1 MVFNEIAAG
10 ERTSGFITDS
20 DTANMKE
27 EKVEGGGGG
36 GGGVCAVC
44 GDKATGIHYRVLS
57 CEVRGRGMS
66 SSLHDYLHQLKST
79 LINYNYID
87 CTH

>member
-1 MVFNEIAAG
+1 
-10 ERTSGFITDS
+10 
-20 DTANMKE
+20 MKE

-57 CEVRGRGMS
+57 CEVRGGECR
-66 SSLHDYLHQLKST
+66 LHFMIIF
-79 LINYNYID
+79 IN
-87 CTH
+87 

>member
-1 MVFNEIAAG
+1 MAYLQTN
-10 ERTSGFITDS
+10 
-20 DTANMKE
+20 TANMKE

-57 CEVRGRGMS
+57 CEVRWWGMS
-66 SSLHDYLHQLKST
+66 SSFYDHLHQLKST
-79 LINYNYID
+79 LINCNYVD